1 MEIMKSSKL
10 SRKSIFMIT
19 VSLIF
24 LLWMFVVIVLLE
36 EIEFL
41 ILFSYAVSMD
51 WFIYPVI
58 ALYLITMGI
67 TLLFL
72 KIKTL
77 TKIFIGLLT
86 GVTGI
91 GFALLLLFGIAFG
104 FANKAYEAEGTE
116 IIFVRTHSMI
126 DFYYDLYEIKLGVF
140 AKPIAEL
147 NSMIYPYTIDQ
158 IESELN
164 GNELIVKVL
173 NRELTYEIHLY
184 FDIIDGTY
192 ILVDEIQVPK

>member
-1 MEIMKSSKL
+1 MEIMKCNKFNS
-10 SRKSIFMIT
+10 KSIIIIT
-19 VSLIF
+19 VSFIF
-24 LLWMFVVIVLLE
+24 LLWMLVFIVLLA
-36 EIEFL
+36 EFEFIL
-41 ILFSYAVSMD
+41 LFSYAFSMD

-67 TLLFL
+67 TLLSL
-72 KIKTL
+72 QTKPLIKFSIGIL
-77 TKIFIGLLT
+77 TVIVGIGLGLM
-86 GVTGI
+86 
-91 GFALLLLFGIAFG
+91 LLLGIAFG

-116 IIFVRTHSMI
+116 IILVRTQSMM
-126 DFYYDLYEIKLGVF
+126 DYYYDVYEIKSGVF

-147 NSMIYPYTIDQ
+147 DPMIYPYTIDQ

-173 NRELTYEIHLY
+173 NREFTYEIHLY
-184 FDIIDGTY
+184 FDIVDGTY